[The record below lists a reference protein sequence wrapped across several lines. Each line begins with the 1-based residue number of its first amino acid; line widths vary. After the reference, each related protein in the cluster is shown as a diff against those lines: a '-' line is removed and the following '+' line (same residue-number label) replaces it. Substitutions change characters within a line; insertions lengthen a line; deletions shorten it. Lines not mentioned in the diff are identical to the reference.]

1 MNDVP
6 APEAKAGL
14 APEQATARPPSSA
27 TEDLVR
33 VTDLVKHFPITVGIL
48 VQRQVGAV
56 QAVDGVSFTIR
67 RGETLGLVGESGS
80 GKSTTARLLLRLL
93 EPTAGRIELEGTD
106 ITTAT
111 GSKLR
116 TARQEMQMIF
126 QDPYASL
133 DPRMTVR
140 DIVGE
145 PLVVWGRWKNGG
157 PTLVADLLD
166 RVGLN
171 PDHANR
177 FPHEFS
183 GGQRQRIGIAR
194 ALALR
199 PKLLVCDEP
208 VSALDVSVRAQILN
222 LLAGLQRDFG
232 LTYLFISHDLSV
244 VRQVADRVAVMY
256 LGKIV
261 ELADRDELYRRP
273 VHPYTQALVAAVP
286 IPDPVLERQR
296 KRIVLGGEIPSPSDP
311 PSGCRFRTR
320 CFKAQQLCAEEEPPL
335 IDRGHGHPSAC
346 HFAEPLELIP

>member
-1 MNDVP
+1 MSVVTEPAAVP
-6 APEAKAGL
+6 QRSGQE
-14 APEQATARPPSSA
+14 
-27 TEDLVR
+27 LVR
-33 VTDLVKHFPITVGIL
+33 ATDLVKEFPITSGVFI
-48 VQRQVGAV
+48 QRQVAAV
-56 QAVDGVSFTIR
+56 HAVDGISFSIR
-67 RGETLGLVGESGS
+67 KGETLGLVGESGS

-93 EPTAGRIELEGTD
+93 DLTSGQIELEGED
-106 ITTAT
+106 ITTAS
-111 GSKLR
+111 GARLR
-116 TARQEMQMIF
+116 NVRQKMQMIF

-145 PLVVWGRWKNGG
+145 PLVIWNRWKNGG
-157 PTLVADLLD
+157 SVRVAELLE

-194 ALALR
+194 ALALQ
-199 PKLLVCDEP
+199 PKLIICDEP

-222 LLAGLQRDFG
+222 LLANVQREFD

-244 VRQVADRVAVMY
+244 VRQVADRLAVMY
-256 LGKIV
+256 LGKIM
-261 ELADRDELYRRP
+261 EIGERDELYERP
-273 VHPYTQALVAAVP
+273 VHPYTQALIAAVP
-286 IPDPVLERQR
+286 IPEPVKERQR
-296 KRIVLGGEIPSPSDP
+296 KHILLGGDIPSPVNP

-320 CFKAQQLCAEEEPPL
+320 CFKAQEVCAEEEPAL
-335 IDRGHGHPSAC
+335 VDRGHGHPSAC

>member
-1 MNDVP
+1 MT
-6 APEAKAGL
+6 L
-14 APEQATARPPSSA
+14 ATQREQADPRA
-27 TEDLVR
+27 TRELVR
-33 VTDLVKHFPITVGIL
+33 VTDLVKHFPITLGV
-48 VQRQVGAV
+48 VVRRQVAAV
-56 QAVDGVSFTIR
+56 HAVDGVSFSIR

-80 GKSTTARLLLRLL
+80 GKSTTARLVLRLI
-93 EPTAGRIELEGTD
+93 EPTSGQVELEGQD
-106 ITTAT
+106 ITAAS
-111 GSKLR
+111 GAQLR
-116 TARQEMQMIF
+116 KARQEMQMIF

-145 PLVVWGRWKNGG
+145 PLVIWGRWRNGG
-157 PTLVADLLD
+157 PAQVAELLE

-199 PKLLVCDEP
+199 PKLIVCDEP

-222 LLAGLQRDFG
+222 LLANLQRDFD

-256 LGKIV
+256 LGKVV
-261 ELADRDELYRRP
+261 EVASRDELYRRP
-273 VHPYTQALVAAVP
+273 LHPYTQALVSAVP
-286 IPDPVLERQR
+286 IPDPALERQR
-296 KRIVLGGEIPSPSDP
+296 ERIVLGGEIPSPTDP

-320 CFKAQQLCAEEEPPL
+320 CVKAQQICSEQEPEL
-335 IDRGHGHPSAC
+335 VDHGHGHPAAC
-346 HFAEPLELIP
+346 HFADPLEVIP

>member
-1 MNDVP
+1 MSV
-6 APEAKAGL
+6 
-14 APEQATARPPSSA
+14 A
-27 TEDLVR
+27 TEREAVAPRAGQDLVR
-33 VTDLVKHFPITVGIL
+33 VTDLVKHFPVTLGV
-48 VQRQVGAV
+48 VFQREVASV
-56 QAVDGVSFTIR
+56 HAVDGVSFTIR
-67 RGETLGLVGESGS
+67 KGETLGLVGESGS
-80 GKSTTARLLLRLL
+80 GKSTTARLVMRLL
-93 EPTAGRIELEGTD
+93 EPTSGRVELEGED
-106 ITTAT
+106 ITAAS
-111 GSKLR
+111 GARLR
-116 TARQEMQMIF
+116 HARQEMQMIF

-145 PLVVWGRWKNGG
+145 PLIIWGRWRSGG
-157 PTLVADLLD
+157 ALQVAELLE

-199 PKLLVCDEP
+199 PKLIVCDEP

-222 LLAGLQRDFG
+222 LLANLQREFD

-261 ELADRDELYRRP
+261 EIGDRDELYKRP
-273 VHPYTQALVAAVP
+273 VHPYTQALVSAAP
-286 IPDPVLERQR
+286 IPDPVKER
-296 KRIVLGGEIPSPSDP
+296 KREHIVLGGDIPSSVSP

-320 CFKAQQLCAEEEPPL
+320 CFKAQDICATEEPEL
-335 IDRGHGHPSAC
+335 VDRGHGHPSAC

>member
-1 MNDVP
+1 MSV
-6 APEAKAGL
+6 
-14 APEQATARPPSSA
+14 A
-27 TEDLVR
+27 TEAAAVPQRSRQELVR
-33 VTDLVKHFPITVGIL
+33 VTDLVKHFPITRGL
-48 VQRQVGAV
+48 VVRQQIGAV
-56 QAVDGVSFTIR
+56 HAVDGVSFTIR
-67 RGETLGLVGESGS
+67 KGETMGLVGESGS
-80 GKSTTARLLLRLL
+80 GKSTTARLLLRLID
-93 EPTAGRIELEGTD
+93 PTSGQVELEGQD
-106 ITTAT
+106 ITAVS
-111 GSKLR
+111 GQQLR
-116 TARQEMQMIF
+116 AVRQKMQMIF

-140 DIVGE
+140 DIIGE
-145 PLVVWGRWKNGG
+145 PLMVWNRWRQGG
-157 PTLVADLLD
+157 PMHVAELLE

-199 PKLLVCDEP
+199 PKLIVCDEP

-222 LLAGLQRDFG
+222 LLATLQREFD

-256 LGKIV
+256 LGKV
-261 ELADRDELYRRP
+261 MEVADRDELYRRP
-273 VHPYTQALVAAVP
+273 VHPYTQALVSAVP
-286 IPDPVLERQR
+286 IPDPVKER
-296 KRIVLGGEIPSPSDP
+296 KREHIVLGGDIPSPVSP

-320 CFKAQQLCAEEEPPL
+320 CFKAQAICAEQEPAL

-346 HFAEPLELIP
+346 HFADPLEVLP

>member
-1 MNDVP
+1 MSV
-6 APEAKAGL
+6 AAQREEAGPRAGQ
-14 APEQATARPPSSA
+14 E
-27 TEDLVR
+27 LVR
-33 VTDLVKHFPITVGIL
+33 VTDLVKHFPVTLGL
-48 VQRQVGAV
+48 VVRRQVGAV
-56 QAVDGVSFTIR
+56 HAVDGVSFTIR
-67 RGETLGLVGESGS
+67 KGETLGLVGETGS

-93 EPTAGRIELEGTD
+93 EPTSGRVELEGQD
-106 ITTAT
+106 ITAAS
-111 GSKLR
+111 GNQLR
-116 TARQEMQMIF
+116 KARQEMQMIF

-145 PLVVWGRWKNGG
+145 PLVIWGRWRNGG
-157 PTLVADLLD
+157 AAQVAELLE

-177 FPHEFS
+177 YPHEFS

-199 PKLLVCDEP
+199 PKLIVCDEP

-222 LLAGLQRDFG
+222 LLANLQRDFD

-256 LGKIV
+256 LGKVV
-261 ELADRDELYRRP
+261 EVASRDELYRRP
-273 VHPYTQALVAAVP
+273 LHPYTQALVSAVP

-296 KRIVLGGEIPSPSDP
+296 KRIVLSGEIPSPTDP

-320 CFKAQQLCAEEEPPL
+320 CPKAQQICTDQEPEL
-335 IDRGHGHPSAC
+335 VDRGHGHPAAC
-346 HFAEPLELIP
+346 HFAEPLKVIP

>member
-1 MNDVP
+1 MSLATERETVDP
-6 APEAKAGL
+6 KAGQ
-14 APEQATARPPSSA
+14 E
-27 TEDLVR
+27 LVR
-33 VTDLVKHFPITVGIL
+33 VTGLVKHFPVTSGV
-48 VQRQVGAV
+48 VFRRQLAEVH
-56 QAVDGVSFTIR
+56 AVDDVSFTIR
-67 RGETLGLVGESGS
+67 KGETLGLVGESGS
-80 GKSTTARLLLRLL
+80 GKSTTARLVLRLI
-93 EPTAGRIELEGTD
+93 EPTAGKVELEGED
-106 ITTAT
+106 ITAAS
-111 GSKLR
+111 GQKLR
-116 TARQEMQMIF
+116 RARQEMQMIF

-145 PLVVWGRWKNGG
+145 PLVIWGRWRNGG
-157 PTLVADLLD
+157 PAQVAELLE

-199 PKLLVCDEP
+199 PKLIVCDEP

-222 LLAGLQRDFG
+222 LLASLQREFD

-256 LGKIV
+256 LGKLV
-261 ELADRDELYRRP
+261 EIAKRDELYSRP
-273 VHPYTQALVAAVP
+273 LHPYTQALVSAVP

-296 KRIVLGGEIPSPSDP
+296 KRIVLGGEIPSPTDP

-320 CFKAQQLCAEEEPPL
+320 CVKAQDICAEQEPEL
-335 IDRGHGHPSAC
+335 SERGLGHPSAC
-346 HFAEPLELIP
+346 HFAEAIKVIP

>member
-1 MNDVP
+1 MS
-6 APEAKAGL
+6 L
-14 APEQATARPPSSA
+14 A
-27 TEDLVR
+27 TEREQVDPRAGQELVR
-33 VTDLVKHFPITVGIL
+33 VTDLVKHFPVTLGV
-48 VQRQVGAV
+48 VVRRQVAAV
-56 QAVDGVSFTIR
+56 HAVDGVSFSIR
-67 RGETLGLVGESGS
+67 KGETLGLVGESGS
-80 GKSTTARLLLRLL
+80 GKSTTARLLLRLI
-93 EPTAGRIELEGTD
+93 EPTSGRVELEGQD
-106 ITTAT
+106 ITAAS
-111 GSKLR
+111 GAQLR
-116 TARQEMQMIF
+116 RARQEMQMIF

-145 PLVVWGRWKNGG
+145 PLVVWGRWRNGG
-157 PTLVADLLD
+157 PAQVAELVE

-199 PKLLVCDEP
+199 PKLIVCDEP

-222 LLAGLQRDFG
+222 LLANLQREFD

-256 LGKIV
+256 LGKVV
-261 ELADRDELYRRP
+261 EIAGRDELYRRP
-273 VHPYTQALVAAVP
+273 LHPYTQALVSAVP
-286 IPDPVLERQR
+286 IPDPTLERQR
-296 KRIVLGGEIPSPSDP
+296 KRIVLGGEIPSPTDP

-320 CFKAQQLCAEEEPPL
+320 CVKAQEICAQQEPEL
-335 IDRGHGHPSAC
+335 VDRGHGHPAAC
-346 HFAEPLELIP
+346 HFAEPLDVMH

>member
-1 MNDVP
+1 MSV
-6 APEAKAGL
+6 
-14 APEQATARPPSSA
+14 A
-27 TEDLVR
+27 TEPAAVPPRSGQELVR
-33 VTDLVKHFPITVGIL
+33 VTDMVKHFPITSGVI
-48 VQRQVGAV
+48 VQRQIASVR
-56 QAVDGVSFTIR
+56 AVDGISFSIR
-67 RGETLGLVGESGS
+67 KGETLGLVGESGS

-93 EPTAGRIELEGTD
+93 DLTSGRVELEGED
-106 ITTAT
+106 ITAVS
-111 GSKLR
+111 GPRLR
-116 TARQEMQMIF
+116 EVRQKMQMIF

-145 PLVVWGRWKNGG
+145 PLVIWNRWKNGG
-157 PTLVADLLD
+157 PARVAELLE

-194 ALALR
+194 ALALQ
-199 PKLLVCDEP
+199 PELIVCDEP

-222 LLAGLQRDFG
+222 LLAKLQREFH

-244 VRQVADRVAVMY
+244 VRQVADRLAVMY

-261 ELADRDELYRRP
+261 EMGDRDELYLRP
-273 VHPYTQALVAAVP
+273 VHPYTQALISAVP
-286 IPDPVLERQR
+286 IPEPAKERQR
-296 KRIVLGGEIPSPSDP
+296 KHIVLGGDIPSPVNP

-320 CFKAQQLCAEEEPPL
+320 CFKVQEICASEEPAL

-346 HFAEPLELIP
+346 HFAEPLALIP

>member
-1 MNDVP
+1 MS
-6 APEAKAGL
+6 L
-14 APEQATARPPSSA
+14 A
-27 TEDLVR
+27 TERDTVDPRAGEELVR
-33 VTDLVKHFPITVGIL
+33 VTGLVKHFPVTAGVVL
-48 VQRQVGAV
+48 RRQLAAV
-56 QAVDGVSFTIR
+56 QAVDDVSFTIR
-67 RGETLGLVGESGS
+67 KGETLGLVGESGS
-80 GKSTTARLLLRLL
+80 GKSTTARLVLRLI
-93 EPTAGRIELEGTD
+93 EPTAGKVELEGED
-106 ITTAT
+106 ITAAS
-111 GSKLR
+111 GPKLR
-116 TARQEMQMIF
+116 RARQEMQMIF

-145 PLVVWGRWKNGG
+145 PLVIWGRWRNGG
-157 PTLVADLLD
+157 AAQVAELLE

-199 PKLLVCDEP
+199 PKLIVCDEP

-222 LLAGLQRDFG
+222 LLASLQREFD

-244 VRQVADRVAVMY
+244 IRQVADRVAVMY
-256 LGKIV
+256 LGKLV
-261 ELADRDELYRRP
+261 EIAARDELYSRP
-273 VHPYTQALVAAVP
+273 LHPYTQALVSAVP

-296 KRIVLGGEIPSPSDP
+296 TRIVLYGEIPSPTDP

-320 CFKAQQLCAEEEPPL
+320 CVKAQDICAEQEPEL
-335 IDRGHGHPSAC
+335 AERGLGHPSAC
-346 HFAEPLELIP
+346 HFAEAVKVIP

>member
-1 MNDVP
+1 MSV
-6 APEAKAGL
+6 
-14 APEQATARPPSSA
+14 A
-27 TEDLVR
+27 TEPAAVPQRSGQELVR
-33 VTDLVKHFPITVGIL
+33 VTDLVKHFPISSGVI
-48 VQRQVGAV
+48 VQRQVAAV
-56 QAVDGVSFTIR
+56 HAVDGISFSIR
-67 RGETLGLVGESGS
+67 KGETLGLVGESGS

-93 EPTAGRIELEGTD
+93 DLTSGQVELEGED
-106 ITTAT
+106 ITTAS
-111 GSKLR
+111 GARLR
-116 TARQEMQMIF
+116 NVRQKMQMIF

-145 PLVVWGRWKNGG
+145 PLVIWNRWKNGG
-157 PTLVADLLD
+157 SVRVAELLE

-194 ALALR
+194 ALALQ
-199 PKLLVCDEP
+199 PKLIICDEP

-222 LLAGLQRDFG
+222 LLANLQREFD

-244 VRQVADRVAVMY
+244 VRQVADRLAVMY

-261 ELADRDELYRRP
+261 EIGDRDELYGRP
-273 VHPYTQALVAAVP
+273 VHPYTQALISAVP
-286 IPDPVLERQR
+286 IPEPVKERQR
-296 KRIVLGGEIPSPSDP
+296 KHIVLGGDIPSPVNP

-320 CFKAQQLCAEEEPPL
+320 CFKAQEICAEQEPAL
-335 IDRGHGHPSAC
+335 VDRGHGHPSAC

>member
-1 MNDVP
+1 MSV
-6 APEAKAGL
+6 
-14 APEQATARPPSSA
+14 A
-27 TEDLVR
+27 TEPAAVPQRSGQELVR
-33 VTDLVKHFPITVGIL
+33 ATDLVKHFPITSGVIL
-48 VQRQVGAV
+48 QRQVAAV
-56 QAVDGVSFTIR
+56 HAVDGISFSIR
-67 RGETLGLVGESGS
+67 KGETLGLVGESGS

-93 EPTAGRIELEGTD
+93 DLTSGQIELEGED
-106 ITTAT
+106 ITTAS
-111 GSKLR
+111 GARLR
-116 TARQEMQMIF
+116 GVRQKMQMIF

-145 PLVVWGRWKNGG
+145 PLVIWNRWKNGG
-157 PTLVADLLD
+157 ATRVAELLE

-194 ALALR
+194 ALALQ
-199 PKLLVCDEP
+199 PKLIVCDEP

-222 LLAGLQRDFG
+222 LLANLQRDFD

-244 VRQVADRVAVMY
+244 VRQVTDRLAVMY
-256 LGKIV
+256 LGKIM
-261 ELADRDELYRRP
+261 EIGERDELYERP
-273 VHPYTQALVAAVP
+273 VHPYTQALIAAVP
-286 IPDPVLERQR
+286 IPEPVKERQR
-296 KRIVLGGEIPSPSDP
+296 KHILLGGDIPSPVNP

-320 CFKAQQLCAEEEPPL
+320 CFKAQEVCAEEEPAL
-335 IDRGHGHPSAC
+335 VDRGHGHPSAC

>member
-1 MNDVP
+1 MSLATERDTVDP
-6 APEAKAGL
+6 RAG
-14 APEQATARPPSSA
+14 
-27 TEDLVR
+27 EDLVR
-33 VTDLVKHFPITVGIL
+33 VTGLVKHFPVTAGVVL
-48 VQRQVGAV
+48 RRQLAAV
-56 QAVDGVSFTIR
+56 QAVDDVSFTIR
-67 RGETLGLVGESGS
+67 KGETLGLVGESGS
-80 GKSTTARLLLRLL
+80 GKSTTARLVLRLI
-93 EPTAGRIELEGTD
+93 EPTAGKVELEGED
-106 ITTAT
+106 ITAAS
-111 GSKLR
+111 GPKLR
-116 TARQEMQMIF
+116 RARQEMQMIF

-145 PLVVWGRWKNGG
+145 PLVIWGRWRNGG
-157 PTLVADLLD
+157 AAQVAELLE

-199 PKLLVCDEP
+199 PKLIVCDEP

-222 LLAGLQRDFG
+222 LLASLQREFD

-256 LGKIV
+256 LGKLV
-261 ELADRDELYRRP
+261 EIAARDELYSRP
-273 VHPYTQALVAAVP
+273 LHPYTQALVSAVP
-286 IPDPVLERQR
+286 IPDPVLERMR
-296 KRIVLGGEIPSPSDP
+296 KRIVLGGEIPSPTDP

-320 CFKAQQLCAEEEPPL
+320 CVKAQDICAEQEPEL
-335 IDRGHGHPSAC
+335 AERGLGHPSAC
-346 HFAEPLELIP
+346 HFAEAVKVIP

>member
-1 MNDVP
+1 MSLATERETVD
-6 APEAKAGL
+6 PEAGQ
-14 APEQATARPPSSA
+14 E
-27 TEDLVR
+27 LVR
-33 VTDLVKHFPITVGIL
+33 VTGLVKHFPITVGVVIR
-48 VQRQVGAV
+48 RQLAAV
-56 QAVDGVSFTIR
+56 QAVDDVSFSIR
-67 RGETLGLVGESGS
+67 KGETLGLVGESGS
-80 GKSTTARLLLRLL
+80 GKSTTARLVLRLL
-93 EPTAGRIELEGTD
+93 EPTAGKVELEGED
-106 ITTAT
+106 ITAAS

-116 TARQEMQMIF
+116 RARQEMQMIF

-145 PLVVWGRWKNGG
+145 PLVIWGRWRNGG
-157 PTLVADLLD
+157 PAQVAELLE

-171 PDHANR
+171 PDHAGR

-199 PKLLVCDEP
+199 PKLIVCDEP

-222 LLAGLQRDFG
+222 LLANLQRDFD

-256 LGKIV
+256 LGKLV
-261 ELADRDELYRRP
+261 EVAARDELYSRP
-273 VHPYTQALVAAVP
+273 LHPYTQALVSAVP

-296 KRIVLGGEIPSPSDP
+296 KRIVLGGEIPSPTDP

-320 CFKAQQLCAEEEPPL
+320 CFKAQDICAEEEPEL
-335 IDRGHGHPSAC
+335 TERGLGHPSAC
-346 HFAEPLELIP
+346 HFAEVVKVIP

>member
-1 MNDVP
+1 MSV
-6 APEAKAGL
+6 
-14 APEQATARPPSSA
+14 A
-27 TEDLVR
+27 TEPAAVPQRSGQELVR
-33 VTDLVKHFPITVGIL
+33 VTDMVKHFPITSGVFI
-48 VQRQVGAV
+48 QRQVAAV
-56 QAVDGVSFTIR
+56 HAVDGISFSIR
-67 RGETLGLVGESGS
+67 KGETLGLVGESGS

-93 EPTAGRIELEGTD
+93 DLTSGRVELEGED
-106 ITTAT
+106 ITAVS
-111 GSKLR
+111 GPRLR
-116 TARQEMQMIF
+116 DVRQKMQMIF

-145 PLVVWGRWKNGG
+145 PLVIWNRWKNGG
-157 PTLVADLLD
+157 SVRVAELLE

-194 ALALR
+194 ALALQ
-199 PKLLVCDEP
+199 PKLIICDEP

-222 LLAGLQRDFG
+222 LLANLQREFD

-244 VRQVADRVAVMY
+244 VRQVADRLAVMY
-256 LGKIV
+256 LGKIM
-261 ELADRDELYRRP
+261 EIGDRDELYGRP
-273 VHPYTQALVAAVP
+273 VHPYTQALISAVP
-286 IPDPVLERQR
+286 IPEPVKERQR
-296 KRIVLGGEIPSPSDP
+296 KHIVLGGDIPSPVNP

-320 CFKAQQLCAEEEPPL
+320 CFKAQEICAEEEPAL
-335 IDRGHGHPSAC
+335 VDRGHGHPSAC